1 LNHFPTADEVALL
14 RRSAREALSS
24 LYTSAPDE
32 KWPESWTANW
42 DTLAE
47 QGLWS
52 TLEPPDG
59 SLAAAAVV
67 AEELGRALYPGPAC
81 EALAAS
87 YVLDRLGDARA
98 LRAVADGS
106 PPAVLAGADDLLVQ
120 VPPETLL
127 IIATDQDTLFA
138 APAAEIDSC
147 AIDTVDVSRR
157 ISRLQLRDRPVTA
170 LSSSDR
176 HLARYG
182 RAARRLLYCADA
194 LGCVD
199 HVVQRTTDYA
209 RQRTTFG
216 SPIGKY
222 QAVAHRLVD
231 HAITAR
237 QMRLVLYA
245 AVAAFDDR
253 AADLAFQVATTET
266 FFWGRSAD
274 IISDCIQLTG
284 AIGFTWELGHHFY
297 LRRAVQNTSL
307 GGGVGRPHQRLARE
321 SAW

>member
-1 LNHFPTADEVALL
+1 MNHLPTADELALL

-24 LYTSAPDE
+24 IYNSSPDAN
-32 KWPESWTANW
+32 WPESWTANW

-67 AEELGRALYPGPAC
+67 AEELGRALYPGPSCDAV
-81 EALAAS
+81 AAT

-106 PPAVLAGADDLLVQ
+106 PAAVFATEDDLLVR

-127 IIATDQDTLFA
+127 IISAAEDELLA
-138 APAAEIDSC
+138 APAAEVESC
-147 AIDTVDVSRR
+147 VVGGLDVSRR
-157 ISRLQLRDRPVTA
+157 IAQLRLRSRRVTV
-170 LSSSDR
+170 LSSPDR
-176 HLARYG
+176 DLAEYG
-182 RAARRLLYCADA
+182 RAARRLLYCADT

-199 HVVQRTTDYA
+199 HVLERTTDYA
-209 RQRTTFG
+209 RQRMTFG

-237 QMRLVLYA
+237 QMRVVLSA

-253 AADLAFQVATTET
+253 APDLRLQVATTET
-266 FFWGRSAD
+266 FFWGRGGD
-274 IISDCIQLTG
+274 IISDCIQLVG
-284 AIGFTWELGHHFY
+284 AIGFTWEFGHHFY
-297 LRRAVQNTSL
+297 LRRAMQNASL
-307 GGGVGRPHQRLARE
+307 GGGSGRPHQRLAQE